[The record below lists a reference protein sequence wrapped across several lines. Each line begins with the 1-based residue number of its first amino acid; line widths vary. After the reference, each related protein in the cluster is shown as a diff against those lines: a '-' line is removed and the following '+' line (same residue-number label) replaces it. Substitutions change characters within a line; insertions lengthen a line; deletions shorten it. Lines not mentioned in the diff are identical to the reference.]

1 MSHALLAAC
10 DDAVDLRERIR
21 EGLDKL
27 GVTVHTDLATFP
39 GPSEEIVALVV
50 LSPEALGD
58 TAIRFFVQ
66 EAGSRRLP
74 LVPVVEDRDAFDF
87 RTIPKPELE
96 QLERLNAV
104 GWQPGDGQAILSTV
118 RGILGMEVFPRQRK
132 VFISYRR
139 KDGEEIARSVRE
151 NLCGAGYVVFLDIF
165 DIEGGAP
172 VQDRIKE
179 EIWDKDFV
187 LLIDTPAA
195 RQSDWVRYE
204 IVEALNLRIPVRVL
218 AVDQEDAYPLLPH
231 IEYLRWTRDLDA
243 VRDFVARGIATAVSF
258 DTRCSR
264 VLQAVATARGLVVKE
279 RDRRQLLIESAN
291 ARAIFEY
298 ENVLP
303 SLLRL
308 HGLFKGSQAV
318 DAPAVLISGEQP
330 IPKPTAEAIG
340 WARGAAKLYVA
351 PLQDAVSMLDLLL

>member
-1 MSHALLAAC
+1 MSHVLLAAC
-10 DDAVDLRERIR
+10 ADAVDLRDRIR
-21 EGLDKL
+21 THLDPL
-27 GVTVHTDLATFP
+27 GVNIHIDLATFP
-39 GPSEEIVALVV
+39 DPEEEIVVLVV
-50 LSPEALGD
+50 LSPAALAD
-58 TAIRFFVQ
+58 KAIESFVHR
-66 EAGSRRLP
+66 AFRRRLP
-74 LVPVVEDRDAFDF
+74 LVPVVEDRDTFDF

-118 RGILGMEVFPRQRK
+118 RGILGLEVFPRQRK

-151 NLCGAGYVVFLDIF
+151 NLCAAGYVAFLDIF

-172 VQDRIKE
+172 VQERIME
-179 EIWDKDFV
+179 EIGDKDFV

-195 RQSDWVRYE
+195 RQSDWVRSE
-204 IVEALNLRIPVRVL
+204 IVEALSLRIPVRVL
-218 AVDQEDAYPLLPH
+218 SVGQDDAYPLLPH
-231 IEYLRWTRDLDA
+231 IEHLRWTQDLDA
-243 VRDFVARGIATAVSF
+243 VRDFVARGIATSVSF

-264 VLQAVATARGLVVKE
+264 VLQGVATARGLAVKE
-279 RDRRQLLIESAN
+279 RDRRQLLIESAG

-303 SLLRL
+303 SLVRL
-308 HGLFKGSQAV
+308 HRLFRGSQAV
-318 DAPAVLISGEQP
+318 DAPAVLISGERP
-330 IPKPTAEAIG
+330 IPEPTAEAIG
-340 WARGAAKLYVA
+340 WARGEAKLYVA